1 MRTCRRWATVCP
13 GACARLRGMSRA
25 VRAILVLG
33 VLFAGIGA
41 AAAADPAGGAQPAA
55 ATPASASPV
64 PVALELGGRTI
75 VPLRAAAFTY
85 RPAERAQGART
96 RVLAASEKNHD
107 LALIARHGPEGM
119 PVLPDVAVMF
129 RR

>member
-1 MRTCRRWATVCP
+1 MRTCRRWSTVCSR
-13 GACARLRGMSRA
+13 ACARLRAMSRA

-75 VPLRAAAFTY
+75 VTFRALAFTY
-85 RPAERAQGART
+85 PPAERAQGPRARP
-96 RVLAASEKNHD
+96 LAAVETKHNP
-107 LALIARHGPEGM
+107 ALMRAH
-119 PVLPDVAVMF
+119 
-129 RR
+129 